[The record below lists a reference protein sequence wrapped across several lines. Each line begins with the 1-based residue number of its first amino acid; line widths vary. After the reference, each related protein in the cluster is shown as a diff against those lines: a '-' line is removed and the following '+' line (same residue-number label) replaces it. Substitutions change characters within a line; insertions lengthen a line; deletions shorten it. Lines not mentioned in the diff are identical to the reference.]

1 MCFKDGR
8 APTRCTYI
16 LMFVELEGA
25 GEARRGGG
33 RESKM
38 AAKLHIIRVFSL
50 RSTARDVKQTIMFDL
65 SEHSL
70 SNSFRKVTNDYVRN
84 TLPQSHSS

>member
-8 APTRCTYI
+8 APTRCSYI
-16 LMFVELEGA
+16 LMFVEELEGA
-25 GEARRGGG
+25 GEARRGSG

-50 RSTARDVKQTIMFDL
+50 RPTTRDVKQTIMFDL
-65 SEHSL
+65 SE
-70 SNSFRKVTNDYVRN
+70 R
-84 TLPQSHSS
+84 SHSNTEEQEF